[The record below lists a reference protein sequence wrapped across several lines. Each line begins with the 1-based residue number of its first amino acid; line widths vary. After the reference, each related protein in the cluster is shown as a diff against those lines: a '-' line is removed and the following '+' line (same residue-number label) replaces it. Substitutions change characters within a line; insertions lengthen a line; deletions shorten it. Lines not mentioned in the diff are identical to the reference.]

1 METIKAAQI
10 TCTVYHPVTSRALEA
25 LEALGVKEYHLQPC
39 RAVVLRR
46 KAGFLGIGA
55 GIGLEEEP
63 ADRILCYVPA
73 DAAEATL
80 QALVAACDL
89 NIPGRGS
96 AVSEEVEIVAGSVWE
111 DHPLTPVPGTEGIE
125 TQNDLASITCTVAR
139 GSGDSIVKAVL
150 GLGMAMPQVTTGEG
164 TGLRDKLGVIRVA
177 LPAEKEVVHSVVSAH
192 EATDILG
199 SIFDAGR
206 LDRFGAGFIYESPL
220 SRGVINSMVIRGQRH
235 SASIEQLIAAVD
247 DLKGGAD
254 WRQRALGG
262 EESTRRYNYIYDLV
276 NLTLICNEGNATD
289 LVRAAM
295 AAGASGSTIIKLSHA
310 RFDGAQSIVS
320 PAREMTELIINQDQ
334 VAGISDALIAT
345 ELFGEEAGG
354 VLSLKPVSVACINR
368 KAKR

>member
-10 TCTVYHPVTSRALEA
+10 TCTVYHSVTDKALGA
-25 LEALGVKEYHLQPC
+25 MEALGVQEYHLQPS

-63 ADRILCYVPA
+63 ADRIVCYVPA
-73 DAAEATL
+73 DTAEAAL

-96 AVSEEVEIVAGSVWE
+96 ALCEEVEIATDSVWE
-111 DHPLTPVPGTEGIE
+111 NQPLTPVPGTEDVV
-125 TQNDLASITCTVAR
+125 TQDDLASITCTVTR

-150 GLGMAMPQVTTGEG
+150 GLGMPMPQVTTGEG

-192 EATDILG
+192 EATEILG
-199 SIFDAGR
+199 SLFDAGR

-220 SRGVINSMVIRGQRH
+220 ARGVVNSMVIRGQRH

-247 DLKGGAD
+247 DLKGSAD
-254 WRQRALGG
+254 WRRRALGG
-262 EESTRRYNYIYDLV
+262 EDSARKYNYIYDLV
-276 NLTLICNEGNATD
+276 NLTLICNEGRASD
-289 LVRAAM
+289 LVRVAL
-295 AAGASGSTIIKLSHA
+295 AAGASGATLVKLRHA
-310 RFDGAQSIVS
+310 RFDGGDSTVS
-320 PAREMTELIINQDQ
+320 PAREMTELILDQ
-334 VAGISDALIAT
+334 EAVEEIAGAL
-345 ELFGEEAGG
+345 EEAGLFEEDAAG
-354 VLSLKPVSVACINR
+354 LLALKPVSVACTNR
-368 KAKR
+368 RAKR

>member
-10 TCTVYHPVTSRALEA
+10 TCTVYHSVTDKAVDAMRDM
-25 LEALGVKEYHLQPC
+25 GVEEYHLQPS

-46 KAGFLGIGA
+46 KAGFMGIGS

-63 ADRILCYVPA
+63 ADRILFYVPA
-73 DAAEATL
+73 ESAETAL
-80 QALVAACDL
+80 QGLVAACDL

-96 AVSEEVEIVAGSVWE
+96 AVCEEVEILPGSVWTGHPLAPVAGSE
-111 DHPLTPVPGTEGIE
+111 DVV
-125 TQNDLASITCTVAR
+125 TQDDLASITCTVTHGR
-139 GSGDSIVKAVL
+139 GDNIVKAVL
-150 GLGMAMPQVTTGEG
+150 GLGMPMPQVTTGIG

-177 LPAEKEVVHSVVSAH
+177 LPAEKEVVHAVVSAH

-199 SIFDAGR
+199 SLFDAGR
-206 LDRFGAGFIYESPL
+206 LDRFGTGFIYESPL
-220 SRGVINSMVIRGQRH
+220 ARGVVNNMVIRGQRH

-254 WRQRALGG
+254 WRKRALGG

-276 NLTLICNEGNATD
+276 NLTLICNEGTAID

-295 AAGASGSTIIKLSHA
+295 TAGASGATIVKLSHA
-310 RFDGAQSIVS
+310 RFDGAESAVS

-334 VAGISDALIAT
+334 VDGIAGALVEAELLGEDAA
-345 ELFGEEAGG
+345 G
-354 VLSLKPVSVACINR
+354 VLALKPVSVACTNR
-368 KAKR
+368 SAKR